1 MQPPQRAG
9 SIGPGPTGKGKA
21 QSYAG
26 LQECTLALLQ
36 AGELVFIFLLY
47 QYEPGQPPLLFGA
60 SLDPFRG

>member
-1 MQPPQRAG
+1 MQPPHRAG

-47 QYEPGQPPLLFGA
+47 QI
-60 SLDPFRG
+60 